1 MKMKACTVLLATV
14 VVFTVEVFGESREG
28 STDCGDQQPPCEV
41 LESPPKSVFKIG
53 ECQVSTLPTKR
64 VKCLLKREKIR
75 NESVID
81 ISVILKKL
89 KINQDV
95 LLIVQLLCST
105 PLHLF
110 FKNSQNTTKKYPML
124 YLKFQGHCNVSAG
137 NISRWRSA
145 TDFRGLHMLE
155 NSTWLEDIDNVLCTC
170 ENTECKEIY
179 TLPDEEFSKG
189 VKSNGFKIRIRVVHL
204 EDRTFKIIASVLGGF
219 LFLTLVTLVVFRYRD
234 AIKVFVFT
242 RFNWYPFDRRDDSD
256 PSKIYDAFVS
266 YSGSDYKWVM
276 DTLQVRLENHD
287 PPFKLCID
295 QRDFEIGA
303 PILENI
309 LNGINQSKRM
319 IVVLSRNFIKSK
331 LCLLEFRAA
340 HQKVLE
346 DGMNYL
352 IIILFDDVD
361 MAEVHDEIKLYMRT
375 NTYLSVSNRWFW
387 EKLVYTLPQNR
398 ERIPDHQSDC
408 TNSGLEHTTE
418 MVLKNE
424 AFEATGTTGEP
435 LSL

>member
-1 MKMKACTVLLATV
+1 MQL
-14 VVFTVEVFGESREG
+14 
-28 STDCGDQQPPCEV
+28 
-41 LESPPKSVFKIG
+41 KS
-53 ECQVSTLPTKR
+53 
-64 VKCLLKREKIR
+64 
-75 NESVID
+75 
-81 ISVILKKL
+81 
-89 KINQDV
+89 
-95 LLIVQLLCST
+95 
-105 PLHLF
+105 
-110 FKNSQNTTKKYPML
+110 
-124 YLKFQGHCNVSAG
+124 
-137 NISRWRSA
+137 
-145 TDFRGLHMLE
+145 
-155 NSTWLEDIDNVLCTC
+155 
-170 ENTECKEIY
+170 
-179 TLPDEEFSKG
+179 
-189 VKSNGFKIRIRVVHL
+189 
-204 EDRTFKIIASVLGGF
+204 
-219 LFLTLVTLVVFRYRD
+219 
-234 AIKVFVFT
+234 VFT
-242 RFNWYPFDRRDDSD
+242 RFNWYPFVRRDDSD

-276 DTLQVRLENHD
+276 DTLRVRLENHD

-309 LNGINQSKRM
+309 LNSINQSKRM
-319 IVVLSRNFIKSK
+319 IVVLSRNFAKSK
-331 LCLLEFRAA
+331 FCLLEFRAA

-387 EKLVYTLPQNR
+387 EKLVYALPQNR